1 VSGGW
6 HGSVWTE
13 AGQVRALLG
22 WSPAADLDPL
32 PLDACFA
39 RLRGRR
45 AAAEAACFLGVALP
59 RYEAV
64 LWAARGVHDLV
75 AAPEPEATAAV
86 TAWLRE
92 PTEPRRRAVEP
103 VARAMRRPT
112 PERLCAW
119 AAFMAGGSVA
129 PLGSPPHLAP
139 PDATGRFAAAAVI
152 AAALPHGDGGLHS
165 LLDAGARLAE
175 TRDLAA

>member
-1 VSGGW
+1 MSGGW
-6 HGSVWTE
+6 RGSVWAE

-22 WSPAADLDPL
+22 WAPATDLDVL

-39 RLRGRR
+39 RLRLRR
-45 AAAEAACFLGVALP
+45 AAADAAFFLGVALP

-64 LWAARGVHDLV
+64 LWAARAVHDLV
-75 AAPEPEATAAV
+75 AAPEADALAAV
-86 TAWLRE
+86 TAWLRDPSE
-92 PTEPRRRAVEP
+92 PNRRDTER

-112 PERLCAW
+112 PERLCAL

-129 PLGSPPHLAP
+129 PIGSPPHLAP

-152 AAALPHGDGGLHS
+152 AAALPHGEGALGS